1 MSQPALPAHSPRPS
15 GATAV
20 IRAERAP
27 AVRRTLLILFA
38 LNLAVVIV
46 KVIVAVRTRSLAV
59 VGAAIESALDLLNN
73 LIGMALISIAARA
86 PDEDHPYG
94 HEKFEAIGAL
104 AIVGFLSIACFE
116 LLRAAIGR
124 LRDPDAVRQVSGL
137 ELAAIGAVL
146 VVNLGVVWYER
157 KRGRELES
165 PFLLADAAHTSAD
178 IYVTGLTLV
187 TLAAAGAGFAWLDP
201 IVALVVAAII
211 AWNGYEILKLNIP
224 SLVDQRAV
232 DASEIR
238 RVVAG
243 IPHVSEVR
251 AVRSR
256 FSPSGML
263 FAEVTIAVDGSTPV
277 AHSHE
282 LADAAEAALEARF
295 GRSEVTV
302 HVEPA

>member
-1 MSQPALPAHSPRPS
+1 M
-15 GATAV
+15 
-20 IRAERAP
+20 
-27 AVRRTLLILFA
+27 RRTLLIIFA
-38 LNLAVVIV
+38 LNLTVVIV

-59 VGAAIESALDLLNN
+59 VGAGIESALDLLNN
-73 LIGMALISIAARA
+73 LIGMVLISVAARA

-94 HEKFEAIGAL
+94 HEKFEAIGSL

-124 LRDPDAVRQVSGL
+124 LSKPDGVRPITGF

-146 VVNLGVVWYER
+146 IVNLGVVWYER
-157 KRGRELES
+157 KRGRELDS
-165 PFLLADAAHTSAD
+165 PFLIADAAHTSAD
-178 IYVTGLTLV
+178 IYVTGLTLL
-187 TLAAAGAGFAWLDP
+187 TLALAGAGMGWLDP

>member
-1 MSQPALPAHSPRPS
+1 M
-15 GATAV
+15 V
-20 IRAERAP
+20 RAGRAP
-27 AVRRTLLILFA
+27 AVRRTLLIIFV
-38 LNLAVVIV
+38 LNLFVLVV
-46 KVIVAVRTRSLAV
+46 KVVVAVRTGSLAV
-59 VGAAIESALDLLNN
+59 VGAAIDSALDLLNN
-73 LIGMALISIAARA
+73 LIGMALISVAARA

-116 LLRAAIGR
+116 LLRTSIGR
-124 LRDPDAVRQVSGL
+124 LRSPNGVRAVDDF
-137 ELAAIGAVL
+137 ELAAIVAVL

-157 KRGRELES
+157 KRGRELDS
-165 PFLLADAAHTSAD
+165 PFLLADAAHTSSD
-178 IYVTGLTLV
+178 IFVTGLTLMTL
-187 TLAAAGAGFAWLDP
+187 TLARFGLAWIDP
-201 IVALVVAAII
+201 AVALLVAGII

-238 RVVAG
+238 RVVG
-243 IPHVSEVR
+243 EIPNVSEVR